1 MEQFRGR
8 VAVVTGAAS
17 GIGRGMADAFV
28 AAGMQVVLADVQ
40 EDALGHAEKEL
51 LDAGAEVLAV
61 PTDVADPDA
70 VAGLRDAALDRF
82 GAVHVLCNNAGV
94 GGFAR
99 VETLTLDHWN
109 WVLGVSLWGVI
120 NGLTA
125 FLPTLLAQ
133 DEAHV
138 VNTASFGGFFPT
150 RGLAPYGAA
159 KAAVISLSESLYME
173 LQDAGSAVGVT
184 VLCPGPV
191 ATAIANDERNLPA
204 GMVRRAELD
213 PSPQMVVRQ
222 GQNAER
228 MQAGKPPA
236 EVAAMVLAAIRQRQ
250 FYLHTAPELLPLL
263 DERFDRIRTARN
275 P

>member
-1 MEQFRGR
+1 M
-8 VAVVTGAAS
+8 V
-17 GIGRGMADAFV
+17 DAFA
-28 AAGMQVVLADVQ
+28 AAGMKVVQADVQ
-40 EDALGHAEKEL
+40 EGPLQQAEREL
-51 LDAGAEVLAV
+51 VDAGADVLAV
-61 PTDVADPDA
+61 QTDVADADA
-70 VAGLRDAALDRF
+70 VARLRDAALDRF

-109 WVLGVSLWGVI
+109 WVLGVSLGGVI

-125 FLPTLLAQ
+125 FLPTLLAE

-150 RGLAPYGAA
+150 RGLGPYGAA
-159 KAAVISLSESLYME
+159 KAAVISLSESLHME

-191 ATAIANDERNLPA
+191 DTAIADDERNLPA
-204 GMVRRAELD
+204 GMVPRAQLD
-213 PSPQMVVRQ
+213 PAPQMVARRDSNVVMMKEGRS
-222 GQNAER
+222 
-228 MQAGKPPA
+228 PA
-236 EVAAMVLAAIRQRQ
+236 EVAQMVLTAIRRRQ
-250 FYLHTAPELLPLL
+250 FYLHTEPDLLPRL
-263 DERFDRIRTARN
+263 DERFDRIRTGRN

>member
-1 MEQFRGR
+1 
-8 VAVVTGAAS
+8 VTGAAS
-17 GIGRGMADAFV
+17 GIGRGMVDAFA
-28 AAGMQVVLADVQ
+28 AAGMKVVLADVQ
-40 EDALGHAEKEL
+40 EGPLRHAERDL
-51 LDAGAEVLAV
+51 VDAGADVLAV

-70 VAGLRDAALDRF
+70 VARLRDAALERF
-82 GAVHVLCNNAGV
+82 GAVQVLCNNAGV

-99 VETLTLDHWN
+99 VETLTVDHWQ
-109 WVLGVSLWGVI
+109 WVLGVSLWGVV

-159 KAAVISLSESLYME
+159 KAAVISLSESLHME
-173 LQDAGSAVGVT
+173 LRDSGSGVGIT

-191 ATAIANDERNLPA
+191 DTAIADDERNLPA
-204 GMVRRAELD
+204 GMVPRAELD
-213 PSPQMVVRQ
+213 PAPQMVARRESNQV
-222 GQNAER
+222 
-228 MQAGKPPA
+228 MLQAGKSPA
-236 EVAAMVLAAIRQRQ
+236 EVAEMVLTAIRRRQ

-263 DERFDRIRTARN
+263 DARFDRIRTARN

>member
-1 MEQFRGR
+1 MERIDGR

-99 VETLTLDHWN
+99 VETLTLTTGTGSW
-109 WVLGVSLWGVI
+109 
-120 NGLTA
+120 
-125 FLPTLLAQ
+125 
-133 DEAHV
+133 
-138 VNTASFGGFFPT
+138 
-150 RGLAPYGAA
+150 
-159 KAAVISLSESLYME
+159 
-173 LQDAGSAVGVT
+173 GSASG
-184 VLCPGPV
+184 
-191 ATAIANDERNLPA
+191 A
-204 GMVRRAELD
+204 
-213 PSPQMVVRQ
+213 
-222 GQNAER
+222 
-228 MQAGKPPA
+228 
-236 EVAAMVLAAIRQRQ
+236 
-250 FYLHTAPELLPLL
+250 
-263 DERFDRIRTARN
+263 
-275 P
+275 

>member
-1 MEQFRGR
+1 MRQLDGR

-17 GIGRGMADAFV
+17 GIGRGLADAFV
-28 AAGMQVVLADVQ
+28 AAGTKVVLADVQ
-40 EDALGHAEKEL
+40 EDALGTAERDL
-51 LDAGAEVLAV
+51 LDAGADVLAV
-61 PTDVADPDA
+61 PTDVADADA
-70 VAGLRDAALDRF
+70 VVRLRDAALDRF

-99 VETLTLDHWN
+99 METLTLDHWH
-109 WVLGVSLWGVI
+109 WVLGVSLWGVV

-150 RGLAPYGAA
+150 GGLAPYGAA
-159 KAAVISLSESLYME
+159 KAAVISLSESLHLE
-173 LQDAGSAVGVT
+173 LRDARSRVGVS

-191 ATAIANDERNLPA
+191 ATAITDDERNLPA
-204 GMVRRAELD
+204 GMVRRAHLD
-213 PSPQMVVRQ
+213 PAPEMAARRDQHAVML
-222 GQNAER
+222 
-228 MQAGKPPA
+228 QAATPPA
-236 EVAAMVLAAIRQRQ
+236 EVAAMVLSAIRERR
-250 FYLHTAPELLPLL
+250 FYVHTAPELLPLL

>member
-1 MEQFRGR
+1 MERIDGR

-17 GIGRGMADAFV
+17 GIGRGVADAFV
-28 AAGMQVVLADVQ
+28 AAGMKVVLADVQ
-40 EDALGHAEKEL
+40 EDALEHAAKEL
-51 LDAGAEVLAV
+51 LDAGADALAV

-70 VAGLRDAALDRF
+70 VTRLRDAALDRF

-99 VETLTLDHWN
+99 VETLTLDHWH

-125 FLPTLLAQ
+125 FLATLLAQ

-138 VNTASFGGFFPT
+138 VNTASFGGFLPT

-159 KAAVISLSESLYME
+159 KAAVISLSESLYLE

-191 ATAIANDERNLPA
+191 ATAIATDERNLPA

-213 PSPQMVVRQ
+213 SAPQMVARRD
-222 GQNAER
+222 QNAER
-228 MQAGKPPA
+228 MEAGKPPA
-236 EVAAMVLAAIRQRQ
+236 EVAAMVLTAIRERQ

-263 DERFDRIRTARN
+263 DARFDRIRTSRN

>member
-1 MEQFRGR
+1 MEHLRGR

-17 GIGRGMADAFV
+17 GIGRGMVDAF
-28 AAGMQVVLADVQ
+28 ATAGMKVVLADIQDEPVRQ
-40 EDALGHAEKEL
+40 AERELRDADV
-51 LDAGAEVLAV
+51 DALAV

-70 VAGLRDAALDRF
+70 VARLRDAALDRF
-82 GAVHVLCNNAGV
+82 AAVHVLCNNAGV

-109 WVLGVSLWGVI
+109 WVLGVSLGGVV

-159 KAAVISLSESLYME
+159 KAAVISLSESLHLE

-191 ATAIANDERNLPA
+191 DTAIADDERNLPP
-204 GMVRRAELD
+204 GMVPRAELD
-213 PSPQMVVRQ
+213 PNPEMVARRDQHGVLLQ
-222 GQNAER
+222 T
-228 MQAGKPPA
+228 GKSPA
-236 EVAAMVLAAIRQRQ
+236 EVAEMVLTAIRRRQ

-263 DERFDRIRTARN
+263 DERFDRIRTGRN

>member
-1 MEQFRGR
+1 MEHFRGR

-17 GIGRGMADAFV
+17 GIGRGLV
-28 AAGMQVVLADVQ
+28 AAFAGAGMHVVLADVQ
-40 EDALGHAEKEL
+40 DRPLRQAERDL
-51 LDAGAEVLAV
+51 LDAGAEALAV
-61 PTDVADPDA
+61 RTDVADPDA
-70 VAGLRDAALDRF
+70 VARLRDAALERF

-109 WVLGVSLWGVI
+109 WVLGVSLGGVV

-138 VNTASFGGFFPT
+138 VNTASFGGFLPT

-159 KAAVISLSESLYME
+159 KAAVISLSESLHLE
-173 LQDAGSAVGVT
+173 LRDAGSAVGVT

-191 ATAIANDERNLPA
+191 ATAIADDERNLPA
-204 GMVRRAELD
+204 GMVPRAELD
-213 PSPQMVVRQ
+213 PTPEMVARRDLNATMMREGRSPADV
-222 GQNAER
+222 AE
-228 MQAGKPPA
+228 
-236 EVAAMVLAAIRQRQ
+236 MVLTAIRRRQ